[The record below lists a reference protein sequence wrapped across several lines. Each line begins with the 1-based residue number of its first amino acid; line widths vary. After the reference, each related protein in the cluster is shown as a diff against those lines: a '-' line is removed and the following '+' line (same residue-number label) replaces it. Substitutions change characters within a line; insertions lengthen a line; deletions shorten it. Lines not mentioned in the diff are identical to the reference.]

1 MVIGIAVL
9 NRGWRKLYARAR
21 LLRITLPGSS
31 YLAPDPHVLP
41 FGRGAAPIEEG
52 ATPHDEVEVAVLTR
66 KSKKQGKSAVSA
78 EKASAVHL
86 FHFDIEFH
94 NQRV

>member
-66 KSKKQGKSAVSA
+66 KSKKQGKSASSG
-78 EKASAVHL
+78 EKASAVHAAY
-86 FHFDIEFH
+86 FDIEFH